1 MRGSQRMKIIKI
13 CLLALLIL
21 TIAGSAAYMV
31 LNKDKG
37 GKAPSITG
45 TKDKISV
52 PCEYSDSDL
61 LKGLTASDAEDGD
74 LTDGIII
81 GNFSKFK
88 TRGTADLEYVVFDSD
103 GNFDSY
109 KREVQFSDYEPPKI
123 TFNKPYVFYAN
134 KSTSGVLRQY
144 TEANDLLDGD
154 ITKHLKITDTDA
166 DFDKIGDYKVAISVK
181 NSFGDEV
188 TMEFPV
194 HVLDAADDKG
204 NTIALKAYIV
214 YLDKGAGFDPN
225 EYFIDVVANYSGTA
239 VPPDTYS
246 MNIDSDVD
254 MSKNGIYEVHYT
266 AVSSEG
272 SALAETWL
280 TVVVGEYG
288 G

>member
-1 MRGSQRMKIIKI
+1 MKIIKI

-21 TIAGSAAYMV
+21 TIAGSAAYAV

-37 GKAPSITG
+37 GKAPSLTG

-52 PCEYSDSDL
+52 PCEYSASDL
-61 LKGLTASDAEDGD
+61 LQGLTASDEEDGD

-88 TRGTADLEYVVFDSD
+88 SRGTADLEYVVYDSD
-103 GNFDSY
+103 GNYDSY
-109 KREVQFSDYEPPKI
+109 KREVRFSDYEPPKI
-123 TFNKPYVFYAN
+123 SFYKPYVFYAT
-134 KSTSGVLRQY
+134 KTTSAALRQY
-144 TEANDLLDGD
+144 TEANDMLDGD

-166 DFDKIGDYKVAISVK
+166 DFEMIGDYTVSISVK

-188 TMEFPV
+188 NMEFPV
-194 HVLDAADDKG
+194 HILDAAEDKG
-204 NTIALKAYIV
+204 NSISLKAYIV
-214 YLDKGAGFDPN
+214 YLDKGTGFDPK
-225 EYFIDVVANYSGTA
+225 EYFIDVVENYSGRA
-239 VPPDTYS
+239 VSPETYS
-246 MNIDSDVD
+246 LNIDSDVD
-254 MSKNGIYEVHYT
+254 MSKNGIYEAHYT

-272 SALAETWL
+272 STLAATWL